1 MTICI
6 VVTKIVMLNSALFLV
21 IRGKRYQLRTGKFS
35 LDTGKKIAMKL
46 ELHWDR
52 LLREAVESPSLRLLI
67 PFSAKPW
74 QALHKVEHVP
84 ALH

>member
-1 MTICI
+1 
-6 VVTKIVMLNSALFLV
+6 
-21 IRGKRYQLRTGKFS
+21 
-35 LDTGKKIAMKL
+35 MKL

-84 ALH
+84 ALHERLD